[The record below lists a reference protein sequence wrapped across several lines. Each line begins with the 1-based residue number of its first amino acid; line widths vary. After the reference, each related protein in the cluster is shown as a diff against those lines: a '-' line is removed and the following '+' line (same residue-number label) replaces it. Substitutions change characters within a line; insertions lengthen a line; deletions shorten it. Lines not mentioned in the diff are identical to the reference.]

1 MKFDVRYANHPDD
14 SKHYDTKELREK
26 YLIEKL
32 FAPDDILLTY
42 SHQDRIIAGGAM
54 PVNKALSLGT
64 FKELAT
70 NYFLERREMGVIN
83 IGGAGIIVLDGKDYE
98 IGFKEGIY
106 IGKGTREVTFKS
118 VDPSNPAKFYINS
131 SPAHKEYPTVKITKP
146 VEGKEPPEGTRYC
159 IQRHLGTVEGM
170 NKRTINQFI
179 IGGVCESCQLSMG
192 MTELDVGSS
201 WNTLPSHTHE
211 RRMEVYMYF
220 ELPADQAVFHLMGT
234 PQETRHIVMHNEQ
247 AVISPSWSIHTGVG
261 TMNYTFIWGM
271 CGENQTYDD
280 MDNIKTEDLR

>member
-1 MKFDVRYANHPDD
+1 MKFDIRYANHPDD
-14 SKHYDTKELREK
+14 SKKYDTTELRDK

-32 FAPDDILLTY
+32 FEADDILLTY

-54 PVNKALSLGT
+54 PVKKTLSLGT

-83 IGGAGIIVLDGKDYE
+83 VGGAGVITLDGKKYD

-106 IGKGTREVTFKS
+106 IGMGTKQVEFSSK
-118 VDPSNPAKFYINS
+118 NEKQPAKFYINS
-131 SPAHKEYPTVKITKP
+131 SPAHKTYPTVKIVKP
-146 VEGKEPPEGTRYC
+146 VEGAPAPEGVKYC
-159 IQRHLGTVEGM
+159 VQRHLGTLEGI

-179 IGGVCESCQLSMG
+179 IGDVCESCQLAMG
-192 MTELDVGSS
+192 MTELAEGSA

-220 ELPADQAVFHLMGT
+220 EVPADQAVIHLMGK
-234 PQETRHIVMHNEQ
+234 PDETRHIIMHNEQ
-247 AVISPSWSIHTGVG
+247 AVISPSWSIHSGVG
-261 TMNYTFIWGM
+261 THNYTFIWGM
-271 CGENQTYDD
+271 CGENQAYDD
-280 MDNIKTEDLR
+280 MDNIATPDLR

>member
-14 SKHYDTKELREK
+14 SKKYDTAELREK

-32 FAPDDILLTY
+32 FEADDILLTY

-54 PVNKALSLGT
+54 PVKKPLSLGT

-70 NYFLERREMGVIN
+70 DYFLERRELGVIN
-83 IGGAGIIVLDGKDYE
+83 IGGAGVITLDGKKYD

-106 IGKGTREVTFKS
+106 VGMGTKEVTFTS
-118 VDPSNPAKFYINS
+118 VDAKNPAKFYINS
-131 SPAHKEYPTVKITKP
+131 SPAHKTYPTVKITKP
-146 VEGKEPPEGTRYC
+146 VEGVPAPEGVGYC
-159 IQRHLGTVEGM
+159 VQRHLGSAEGM

-179 IGGVCESCQLSMG
+179 IGDVCESCQLAMG
-192 MTELDVGSS
+192 MTELAVGSS

-220 ELPADQAVFHLMGT
+220 EVPADQAVIHLMGT
-234 PQETRHIVMHNEQ
+234 PQETRHIIMHNEQ

-261 TMNYTFIWGM
+261 TYNYTFIWGM
-271 CGENQTYDD
+271 CGENQAYDD
-280 MDNIKTEDLR
+280 MDNIKTQDLK